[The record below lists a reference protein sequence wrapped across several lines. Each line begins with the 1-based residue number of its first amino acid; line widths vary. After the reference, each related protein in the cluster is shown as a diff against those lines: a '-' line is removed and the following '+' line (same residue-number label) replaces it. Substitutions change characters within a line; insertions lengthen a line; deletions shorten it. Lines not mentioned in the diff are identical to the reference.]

1 MGSIRTTDSDRSHW
15 KKQVRSWTGSRDT
28 TDLQPNTTILRAVY
42 LSADDAKDAREGAQ
56 SIEGRACARH
66 IGDVLAFITDEDVL
80 QARHSLPKTDVPP
93 FISTPSPHATSAR
106 EEGRVSIH
114 FRPRTCCTHAIHFPT
129 GVPPFISPVAPRA
142 EHTTLPRPCV
152 LYPCEG
158 ARR

>member
-1 MGSIRTTDSDRSHW
+1 M
-15 KKQVRSWTGSRDT
+15 
-28 TDLQPNTTILRAVY
+28 LYPCCN
-42 LSADDAKDAREGAQ
+42 
-56 SIEGRACARH
+56 EGRACARH
-66 IGDVLAFITDEDVL
+66 IEDVLAFITDEDVL
-80 QARHSLPKTDVPP
+80 QVRHSLPKTDVPP

-129 GVPPFISPVAPRA
+129 GVPPFISPVAPCA

-158 ARR
+158 VCR

>member
-1 MGSIRTTDSDRSHW
+1 MGSIRITDSDRSHW

-28 TDLQPNTTILRAVY
+28 TDLQPNTTNFEGCVPKRRRCEGRAG
-42 LSADDAKDAREGAQ
+42 RC
-56 SIEGRACARH
+56 SIEGRACACH

-142 EHTTLPRPCV
+142 EHTTLPRLCV

-158 ARR
+158 VCR

>member
-1 MGSIRTTDSDRSHW
+1 MGSIRITDSDRSHW
-15 KKQVRSWTGSRDT
+15 KKQVRSWSESRDT
-28 TDLQPNTTILRAVY
+28 TDFEGCVPKRRRCEGRAG
-42 LSADDAKDAREGAQ
+42 RC
-56 SIEGRACARH
+56 SIEGRACACH

-158 ARR
+158 SCR